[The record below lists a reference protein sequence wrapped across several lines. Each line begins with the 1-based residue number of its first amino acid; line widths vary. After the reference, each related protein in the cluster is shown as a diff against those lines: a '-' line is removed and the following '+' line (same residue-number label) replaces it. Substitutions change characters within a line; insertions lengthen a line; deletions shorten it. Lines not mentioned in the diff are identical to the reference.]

1 MCMNPAEAKKLHKTD
16 DDKMY
21 ICSRE
26 IVSKVGYLLGVTTSV
41 FEDDRLD
48 KTYFDELN
56 QYKEA
61 RIVRN
66 LCILYTML
74 NRHFAKIQG
83 ELKNNLK
90 NLDTIENTSSAVK
103 ALQEDELDIVNANYS
118 INKYRPMVAREIRS
132 RIGTCSKF
140 FPEWVVWEYIEKLF
154 QFPTVEQDKMQ
165 RKLCKQYTDNMTRY
179 PYGMYLKWN
188 FGIYDNSNSIL
199 LDDETFL
206 SRLYR
211 QNNCQFTESDQSKVR
226 KENLHTQQNIERFLA
241 QSNKTVALVD
251 CENCDPMKFY
261 ALLESLSS
269 EAKTKIQKIILF
281 DDVNASSVWR
291 LIDRYTSAAI
301 DHCMTERLLG
311 GKSVVD
317 LNLVVSCCQE
327 HYVKNADSFLLFSSD
342 SDYWSLISK
351 LDTARFYVM
360 FEHEKTSDTVLEHL
374 TENGVPYCFIDRF
387 YHFESSLH
395 LREDVVRLECE
406 DYVKQ
411 HCEEF
416 KLNLNE
422 MLTKALSATRITM
435 SDDERDSF
443 KKYLF
448 NSLCF
453 DKDDNDNVTVT
464 LPPYT
469 CKATNETENKD
480 ALAG

>member
-90 NLDTIENTSSAVK
+90 NLDTIENTSAAVK

-188 FGIYDNSNSIL
+188 FGIYDYNNSIL

-206 SRLYR
+206 SRLYK

-251 CENCDPMKFY
+251 CENCDPMKFI
-261 ALLESLSS
+261 ALLESLSL

-281 DDVNASSVWR
+281 HTTVW
-291 LIDRYTSAAI
+291 LCNQI
-301 DHCMTERLLG
+301 G
-311 GKSVVD
+311 G
-317 LNLVVSCCQE
+317 
-327 HYVKNADSFLLFSSD
+327 
-342 SDYWSLISK
+342 
-351 LDTARFYVM
+351 
-360 FEHEKTSDTVLEHL
+360 
-374 TENGVPYCFIDRF
+374 
-387 YHFESSLH
+387 
-395 LREDVVRLECE
+395 
-406 DYVKQ
+406 
-411 HCEEF
+411 
-416 KLNLNE
+416 
-422 MLTKALSATRITM
+422 
-435 SDDERDSF
+435 
-443 KKYLF
+443 YLF
-448 NSLCF
+448 YLTALIF
-453 DKDDNDNVTVT
+453 LQ
-464 LPPYT
+464 LPYRVI
-469 CKATNETENKD
+469 
-480 ALAG
+480 